1 MPRVYSLS
9 PNCMSSDAIT
19 GDVDEPEPDQTP
31 IMVRQDIGS
40 RSIELYQ
47 FAPKLW
53 RGCKC
58 LHYRN
63 SQLTWGEP

>member
-31 IMVRQDIGS
+31 IMVRPFIRS
-40 RSIELYQ
+40 PSIELYQ
-47 FAPKLW
+47 FALESW
-53 RGCKC
+53 RGCRC
-58 LHYRN
+58 LHRRDG
-63 SQLTWGEP
+63 QLIWGEP

>member
-31 IMVRQDIGS
+31 ITIRSYIRS
-40 RSIELYQ
+40 LSIELYHP
-47 FAPKLW
+47 APESW
-53 RGCKC
+53 RGCRC
-58 LHYRN
+58 LHYRDG
-63 SQLTWGEP
+63 QLIWGEP

>member
-19 GDVDEPEPDQTP
+19 GDVDEPEPDQTFT
-31 IMVRQDIGS
+31 IVRRFIGS

-47 FAPKLW
+47 FAPESL
-53 RGCKC
+53 RVCKC
-58 LHYRN
+58 LHYRDG
-63 SQLTWGEP
+63 QQTWGEP